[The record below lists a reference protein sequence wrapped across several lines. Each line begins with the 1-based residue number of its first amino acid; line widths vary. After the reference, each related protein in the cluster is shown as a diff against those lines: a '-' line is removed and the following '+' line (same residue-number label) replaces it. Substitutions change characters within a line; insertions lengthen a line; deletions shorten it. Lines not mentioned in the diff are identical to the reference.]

1 MMDIFVCN
9 ACNHMFQAEIQPA
22 VCPNCNLDSVL
33 GSTDSGRRVSFPAVR
48 AATEAEVKAY
58 EEVGKAAQEERDF
71 LEWLDSLSSYDLS
84 NDEYHVAL
92 MLLHS
97 FRTTR
102 DLYTKHFINDLLPA
116 KKGGIEGWNAQAMA
130 RILYI
135 DVKKSFTSK
144 INQERQ
150 DAGTNDIVKV
160 AAKMPPDSAAHVL
173 LKFRRD
179 KVDSFLK
186 TPPNLSNIREVNL
199 EKVALEP
206 SAEYLQFLMEWY
218 NSIA

>member
-58 EEVGKAAQEERDF
+58 EEVGKAAQGEINF

-97 FRTTR
+97 FRTTP
-102 DLYTKHFINDLLPA
+102 DLYTKQFINDLLPT

-144 INQERQ
+144 ITQERQ
-150 DAGTNDIVKV
+150 NAGTNDIAKV

-173 LKFRRD
+173 LKFGRD
-179 KVDSFLK
+179 TVDSFRK
-186 TPPNLSNIREVNL
+186 TPPNLRDIREVNL

-206 SAEYLQFLMEWY
+206 SAEYLRFLMEWY
-218 NSIA
+218 NSIV

>member
-135 DVKKSFTSK
+135 DVKKSFTS
-144 INQERQ
+144 R
-150 DAGTNDIVKV
+150 
-160 AAKMPPDSAAHVL
+160 
-173 LKFRRD
+173 
-179 KVDSFLK
+179 
-186 TPPNLSNIREVNL
+186 
-199 EKVALEP
+199 
-206 SAEYLQFLMEWY
+206 
-218 NSIA
+218 